1 MNFNMDY
8 YRENIG
14 RFVKYLT
21 NRAKPHDSYV
31 GIELEYTIVDPAN
44 KAPVFYE
51 PEDGRPGINSLLEIL
66 SKSYS
71 SRIYDQKNE
80 LIGLARKSDRGYIE
94 SITLEPAGNFELSA
108 GPFISLDDANNS
120 FQKFEA
126 NISALLGT
134 MGYEL
139 LAAGINPFANAEDMP
154 LIPKQRYNFMDRYFK
169 KIGPWGKKMM
179 RVTGSTQISIDYKNA
194 QDCIRKMQ
202 LGYIIA
208 PLCYLICDNS
218 VVTNKEIYPAHCAR
232 MKIWESLDP
241 ERCGTIPNILD
252 KDFSLKSYAEYIMNV
267 PAIVNYLGEGKV
279 AYSEKTF
286 KEIYANKLMH
296 TADIEHAISMIFP
309 DVRARGYIEL
319 RATDALPAEYAISYA
334 ALIKGIF
341 TNDSTIHNVEAKI
354 NVVNEQE
361 ICLAKQQIMLEG
373 FNAEVYSKNAGEL
386 CEELFAI
393 AEEGLNKDSKIC
405 QSEMQNFLNKRSKG
419 GQFDDL
425 LGSKFFQII
434 GETGSSQLSVQE
446 FINFFLQFEE
456 DLKRN
461 SDLFERKLT
470 EEREIYSNLEEQC
483 RRYKSEKLNSEG
495 FCQNAKIY
503 GEITDVDIQR
513 KLEGIKE
520 IIITVIYNQ
529 YVEEI
534 HFEIGGVNSNAVLH
548 KKFEFKPTSRNDHF
562 EFIMKGINERDQ
574 VFDIGSKVFDLNEVK
589 SQDEYS
595 VQIIIPEIDDE
606 NSVAAYI

>member
-1 MNFNMDY
+1 MWEEYELNQ
-8 YRENIG
+8 
-14 RFVKYLT
+14 
-21 NRAKPHDSYV
+21 AK
-31 GIELEYTIVDPAN
+31 IE
-44 KAPVFYE
+44 
-51 PEDGRPGINSLLEIL
+51 SLL
-66 SKSYS
+66 
-71 SRIYDQKNE
+71 N
-80 LIGLARKSDRGYIE
+80 G
-94 SITLEPAGNFELSA
+94 
-108 GPFISLDDANNS
+108 FI
-120 FQKFEA
+120 
-126 NISALLGT
+126 
-134 MGYEL
+134 
-139 LAAGINPFANAEDMP
+139 
-154 LIPKQRYNFMDRYFK
+154 
-169 KIGPWGKKMM
+169 
-179 RVTGSTQISIDYKNA
+179 
-194 QDCIRKMQ
+194 
-202 LGYIIA
+202 
-208 PLCYLICDNS
+208 
-218 VVTNKEIYPAHCAR
+218 
-232 MKIWESLDP
+232 
-241 ERCGTIPNILD
+241 
-252 KDFSLKSYAEYIMNV
+252 
-267 PAIVNYLGEGKV
+267 
-279 AYSEKTF
+279 
-286 KEIYANKLMH
+286 
-296 TADIEHAISMIFP
+296 
-309 DVRARGYIEL
+309 
-319 RATDALPAEYAISYA
+319 
-334 ALIKGIF
+334 
-341 TNDSTIHNVEAKI
+341 
-354 NVVNEQE
+354 
-361 ICLAKQQIMLEG
+361 
-373 FNAEVYSKNAGEL
+373 
-386 CEELFAI
+386 
-393 AEEGLNKDSKIC
+393 EEGLNEDSQIC

-548 KKFEFKPTSRNDHF
+548 KKFEIKPTSRNDHF

-606 NSVAAYI
+606 NSVAAYINAKIVL